1 MDTKQ
6 ALEEKRPES
15 VRFLEKLRF
24 RWVNQGQHSNNWH
37 GYAFTAHNGHEF
49 RFSYDDL
56 AAHDTA
62 WLKQQIAYRLR
73 TFKVN

>member
-37 GYAFTAHNGHEF
+37 GSVATLKTITEETPERNGV
-49 RFSYDDL
+49 
-56 AAHDTA
+56 AAS
-62 WLKQQIAYRLR
+62 
-73 TFKVN
+73 